1 MKTIKAS
8 SWASRLLTSTA
19 VHSTTSESLA
29 RHVGRSIRAMVLKF
43 CDPACRIVPTGLAV
57 PLLMP
62 LSHEMPSYRS
72 KFPRYDRLPPFIAR
86 LIRQRRGSLRMV
98 DVGANIGDT
107 IASTYPEA
115 GDRYIALEPHPV
127 FFHYLLENMA
137 GVESVECMQ
146 LACSEEAELLGF
158 DSQTRGT
165 ATPRKNYSTPLLA
178 QALPLDVIW
187 QERWSRARVD
197 FLKIDTDGFDASVIR
212 SALDLLA
219 TWRPWLYYECDVHL
233 AKNGIAEL
241 LDVPCLLL
249 RCGYKDALVFDNF
262 GEFVDQLQLDDT
274 SKWKKLISYQSKNG
288 PVFYHDILII
298 PPREDASAVFNE
310 YLTQQSA

>member
-1 MKTIKAS
+1 MKTIKVS
-8 SWASRLLTSTA
+8 SWASRLLASVALHPETSR
-19 VHSTTSESLA
+19 SLA

-43 CDPACRIVPTGLAV
+43 RDPACRVVPAGFAV

-62 LSHEMPSYRS
+62 LSHEMPSYRA

-107 IASTYPEA
+107 IASTSPKA

-127 FFHYLLENMA
+127 FFQYLLENMA
-137 GVESVECMQ
+137 GVESVECIQ

-158 DSQTRGT
+158 DSQTKGT
-165 ATPRKNYSTPLLA
+165 AAPSKDFATPLSV

-187 QERWSRARVD
+187 QEQWHRARVD

-212 SALDLLA
+212 SALELLA

-233 AKNGIAEL
+233 TKGGMAEL
-241 LDVPCLLL
+241 LDVPCQLL
-249 RCGYKDALVFDNF
+249 RCGYKDALAFDNF
-262 GEFVDQLQLDDT
+262 GEFVDRLQLDDT
-274 SKWKKLISYQSKNG
+274 LKWEKLMSCQSANG

-298 PPREDASAVFNE
+298 PPKEDASVVFSE
-310 YLTQQSA
+310 YLMRQSA